1 MKVLG
6 YVCFLLLVAVAAL
19 EIGGIA
25 YAWLEGKDIAEVYP
39 WTLPMTDGTQSPE
52 NYRTAWLVVV
62 GIPALVAAFI
72 AVLIF
77 MPTQSENHG
86 SARFARPGD
95 MARQRMH
102 ANSGVILGKNGASK
116 RARLI
121 RQDEQT
127 HTLLVAPTGGGK
139 GVGVII
145 PNLLTYGG
153 SVVCVDVKG
162 ENWRLTAQARNSMG
176 DSVYRFSPRAI
187 DGCSHRWNPL
197 SYIAS
202 GDARRL
208 SELRQ
213 LSTYL
218 FPIASASSD
227 SWVKGAR
234 NIFVGICLYVL
245 DHGEQKTLGEVY
257 RSIFGPYG
265 FAKSIKKIL
274 ATEDIDPEC
283 RNLLSQY
290 MSFAEDQLSG
300 YMGSLEP
307 LNLWSD
313 TLVDAATSGD
323 DFDLRELRR
332 NPTSIYLAVGPDEIE
347 ELAPLLRLFFQQ
359 VMGLMQRKEPGED
372 EPYPVLMVMDE
383 FRTLGKIETVLSA
396 ITTIRGFGGRF
407 LIVVQGLSNL
417 AEVYGR
423 EGKDNIVQNCGFQ
436 IFYTMSDQTSAEYV
450 SKRLGK
456 KTVKQSSKS
465 FGAGRTPSR
474 SYSEMGK
481 DLMSVDEIG
490 RLDATRSV
498 IVVEGGWPVK
508 AWRIRYFEEERFLSL
523 VAEPP
528 SPPLLRTRATLR
540 PEAQSKPAMPGAA
553 SPAEPRPE
561 GLSGTAEKG
570 DAGGG
575 TVVAKPDRTAEPRAF
590 LDAQEAILADNSARK
605 ARDAQSI
612 EKSDAAD
619 DTATNAE
626 VERQTEAVDN
636 AGAANSR
643 FDISPDDDLYAEV
656 QRLARTN
663 NCPHIANEV
672 LDITKAVSKVVRG

>member
-6 YVCFLLLVAVAAL
+6 YIGAFLLIAIAAL

-25 YAWLEGKDIAEVYP
+25 YAYFEGNDIGDVYP
-39 WTLPMTDGTQSPE
+39 WTLPMTDSTQAPMSHR
-52 NYRTAWLVVV
+52 NAWFV
-62 GIPALVAAFI
+62 VAAAPLLMGAFVAI
-72 AVLIF
+72 LVF
-77 MPTQSENHG
+77 MPAQSQNHG

-95 MARQRMH
+95 MGKQRMF
-102 ANSGVILGKNGASK
+102 AKSGVILGKNGASK

-127 HTLLVAPTGGGK
+127 HTLLVAPTGAGK

-162 ENWRLTAQARNSMG
+162 ENWRLTAQARKSMG
-176 DSVYRFSPRAI
+176 DNVYRFSPRAL

-202 GDARRL
+202 NDARRL

-218 FPIASASSD
+218 FPVPSANSE
-227 SWVKGAR
+227 SWIKGAR
-234 NIFVGICLYVL
+234 NIFVGVCLYVL
-245 DHGEQKTLGEVY
+245 DHKKEKTLGEVY

-265 FAKSIKKIL
+265 FIKSLKAIL
-274 ATEDIDPEC
+274 AEPDLDPEC
-283 RNLLSQY
+283 QRLLGQY
-290 MSFAEDQLSG
+290 MGYAEDQLSG
-300 YMGSLEP
+300 YIGSLEP
-307 LNLWSD
+307 LNLWAD

-332 NPTSIYLAVGPDEIE
+332 KPTSIYLAVGSDEIE

-359 VMGLMQRKEPGED
+359 VMGLMQQKEPGEN

-383 FRTLGKIETVLSA
+383 FRTLGKLETVMSA

-423 EGKDNIVQNCGFQ
+423 EGRDNIIQNCGFQ

-450 SKRLGK
+450 SKRLGR

-481 DLMSVDEIG
+481 DLISVDEIG
-490 RLDATRSV
+490 RLDAKRS
-498 IVVEGGWPVK
+498 IIIVEGGWPVM
-508 AWRIRYFEEERFLSL
+508 AWRIRYFEEDRFLSL
-523 VAEPP
+523 VSEPP
-528 SPPLLRTRATLR
+528 SPPLLKTRATLR
-540 PEAQSKPAMPGAA
+540 PTALLKPTKSNTAA
-553 SPAEPRPE
+553 PQPQDHKGGNGGSHDTQEK
-561 GLSGTAEKG
+561 TA
-570 DAGGG
+570 A
-575 TVVAKPDRTAEPRAF
+575 RAV
-590 LDAQEAILADNSARK
+590 LNAQEAEIENVDTDREEEAPERGEEL
-605 ARDAQSI
+605 DAGVS
-612 EKSDAAD
+612 
-619 DTATNAE
+619 NAIHTE
-626 VERQTEAVDN
+626 IERQIDATDGSDDPDA
-636 AGAANSR
+636 R
-643 FDISPDDDLYAEV
+643 FNVSSDVDLYAEA
-656 QRLARTN
+656 QALADLNGYPKMSGEIQEIT
-663 NCPHIANEV
+663 IAV
-672 LDITKAVSKVVRG
+672 ARSARG

>member
-1 MKVLG
+1 MKALG
-6 YVCFLLLVAVAAL
+6 YICLLLLVAVAAL

-25 YAWLEGKDIAEVYP
+25 YAWLEGQDIAEVYP
-39 WTLPMTDGTQSPE
+39 WTLPMTDAAESPE
-52 NYRTAWLVVV
+52 SYRNAWLVVAC
-62 GIPALVAAFI
+62 IPALVGAFI
-72 AVLIF
+72 AVLVF

-95 MARQRMH
+95 MTKQRMY
-102 ANSGVILGKNGASK
+102 AKSGVILGKNGASK

-162 ENWRLTAQARNSMG
+162 ENWRLTAQARKSMG

-202 GDARRL
+202 DDARRL

-213 LSTYL
+213 FATYL
-218 FPIASASSD
+218 FPVNSASSE
-227 SWVKGAR
+227 SWIKGAR

-257 RSIFGPYG
+257 RSIFGPGG
-265 FAKSIKKIL
+265 FANSIKRIL
-274 ATEDIDPEC
+274 ATDDIDPEC

-313 TLVDAATSGD
+313 VLVDAATSEN

-417 AEVYGR
+417 TEVYGR
-423 EGKDNIVQNCGFQ
+423 EGRDNIVQNCGFQ

-490 RLDATRSV
+490 RLDAKRSI

-508 AWRIRYFEEERFLSL
+508 AWRIRYYDEDRFLSL
-523 VAEPP
+523 VSEPP
-528 SPPLLRTRATLR
+528 SPPLLRTRAMLR
-540 PEAQSKPAMPGAA
+540 SEAHAKPAIPVATA
-553 SPAEPRPE
+553 PVEPKPAEPP
-561 GLSGTAEKG
+561 STSDKD
-570 DAGGG
+570 DASGGG
-575 TVVAKPDRTAEPRAF
+575 ATLTKHDHTAEPRAF
-590 LDAQEAILADNSARK
+590 LDAQEAALASAGP
-605 ARDAQSI
+605 AR
-612 EKSDAAD
+612 
-619 DTATNAE
+619 NAIVAKRVASE
-626 VERQTEAVDN
+626 RPAVNGEDERQIDTTDEPVSTD
-636 AGAANSR
+636 SR
-643 FDISPDDDLYAEV
+643 FDLSPDDDLYAEA
-656 QRLARTN
+656 QRLAVMHK
-663 NCPHIANEV
+663 CPHIADEV
-672 LDITKAVSKVVRG
+672 QDITTAVSRMVRG